1 MKIVY
6 SFFLLLASLFLVDFS
21 VQAQEK
27 SGSGTLLW
35 KISGKGLSAPSYL
48 FGTMHIV
55 CPDDLILSPT
65 LESAINNTNQTY
77 MELDMDDMGEMM
89 GMFKIL
95 QMKGEKKLK
104 DLLTPEEYDKVKKFF
119 ATAKTP
125 IPFAM
130 MEGYKPMLISSI
142 IFQQL
147 MDCGATEGM
156 EALIMK
162 KVKTNGKE
170 IYGLETAAFQGSI
183 FDSIPY
189 ELQAKELVKSID
201 SLESNKKMVNDMLEV
216 YRKQDMVKL
225 EKMLL
230 ESDPTIA
237 AYSDLLLYERN
248 RNWVSKIPAIIK
260 DKPTLFAVGAG
271 HLVGDKGV
279 VELLRKEGYK
289 VEAMK

>member
-1 MKIVY
+1 MKIIY
-6 SFFLLLASLFLVDFS
+6 SFLLAFAGFIFMGSGVC
-21 VQAQEK
+21 AQDK
-27 SGSGTLLW
+27 SGGGTLLW
-35 KISGKGLSAPSYL
+35 KISGNKLSAPSYL

-65 LESAINNTNQTY
+65 LEKAINTTGQTY

-95 QMKGEKKLK
+95 QMKGGKKLK
-104 DLLTPEEYDKVKKFF
+104 DLLTKEEYDKVKTFF
-119 ATAKTP
+119 TTVKSP

-130 MEGYKPMLISSI
+130 MEGYKPMLVSSI

-162 KVKTNGKE
+162 KVKANGQE
-170 IYGLETAAFQGSI
+170 IYGLETAAFQGGI

-201 SLESNKKMVNDMLEV
+201 SLESNKKMVNEMLEV

-248 RNWVSKIPAIIK
+248 RNWVEKIPSIIK
-260 DKPTLFAVGAG
+260 EKPTLFAVGAG
-271 HLVGDKGV
+271 HLVGEKGV

-289 VEAMK
+289 VEAVK